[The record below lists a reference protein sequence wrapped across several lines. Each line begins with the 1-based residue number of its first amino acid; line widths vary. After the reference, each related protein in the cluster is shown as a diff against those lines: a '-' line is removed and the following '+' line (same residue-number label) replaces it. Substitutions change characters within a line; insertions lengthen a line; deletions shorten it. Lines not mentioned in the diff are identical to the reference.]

1 VTVTAPPWPPD
12 SVEWAEPE
20 ALIAEAR
27 QRARRRRHIYAAA
40 IAVLALL
47 ATSTTTAPRRR
58 DTRSFWHIDVPML
71 SGSRREHW
79 MVRSDWP
86 R

>member
-58 DTRSFWHIDVPML
+58 DTRSFLAHRRSHAIGLAARALD
-71 SGSRREHW
+71 GSQ
-79 MVRSDWP
+79 
-86 R
+86 